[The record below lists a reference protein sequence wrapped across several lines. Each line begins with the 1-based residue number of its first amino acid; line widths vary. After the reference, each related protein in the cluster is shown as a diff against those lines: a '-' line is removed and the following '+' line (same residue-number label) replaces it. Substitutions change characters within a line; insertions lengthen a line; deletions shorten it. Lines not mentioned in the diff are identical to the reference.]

1 MHSYIMLFYTLY
13 SKYYTLVTVGRDFY
27 LTSKR
32 VYHH

>member
-13 SKYYTLVTVGRDFY
+13 SKYYTLVTVGHDFY